1 MYISIL
7 SDYPC
12 LEVER
17 GVRRPPGR
25 APDDDVHACVE
36 CVLSTGLLRYA
47 RVLASCVPSRVVY
60 VVHPMCCVLVV
71 GGERCMNGASPGGLV
86 SFVFFIS
93 PSCA

>member
-1 MYISIL
+1 M
-7 SDYPC
+7 
-12 LEVER
+12 
-17 GVRRPPGR
+17 RRPSS
-25 APDDDVHACVE
+25 DDDVHACVE

-60 VVHPMCCVLVV
+60 VVHPMCCVLV